1 MQDTG
6 LSYQGPIYFLIIV
19 VFGSFF
25 LLNLILAAIMDSF
38 DKVDKE
44 EVFEE
49 IKKELINA
57 EKKITR
63 HRKSLSNKIGGGEG
77 VD

>member
-1 MQDTG
+1 M
-6 LSYQGPIYFLIIV
+6 
-19 VFGSFF
+19 
-25 LLNLILAAIMDSF
+25 ILAAIMDSF

-49 IKKELINA
+49 IKKELSNVEI
-57 EKKITR
+57 KITR
-63 HRKSLSNKIGGGEG
+63 HRTSRKSLSKNNGGGEG